1 MLNSSLQ
8 TISDKPGDKKGC
20 FVSKSTFKI
29 HPSTFSIVARDPV
42 NGDLGVAV
50 QSKFLAVGSVVPFA
64 QAGVGAVATQAYAN
78 ITYGPEGLRLMAA
91 GWTAQEALNHLLTID
106 LDVNQ
111 RQVLLVDAAGG
122 AAAHTGEE
130 CHDWAGHIVGD
141 GYACAGNIL
150 VGEATVQA
158 MAKTFEETQG
168 PLPERLVA
176 ALAAGQAA
184 GGDSR
189 GKQSAALLVV
199 RTAGSYG
206 GRSDRYVD
214 LRVDDHPEPIPELE
228 RILGLHRL
236 YLTKSSPE
244 ELIPID
250 EDMARELQVML
261 QQAGHYQGEVTGVY
275 DEATRKGL
283 WDLYGIE
290 NLEERW
296 HDELMDIVAL
306 EFLRQRFEPGAKA

>member
-1 MLNSSLQ
+1 M
-8 TISDKPGDKKGC
+8 
-20 FVSKSTFKI
+20 SKSNTRI
-29 HPSTFSIVARDPV
+29 HPSTFSIVARDPA

-64 QAGVGAVATQAYAN
+64 RAGVGAVATQSYAN
-78 ITYGPEGLRLMAA
+78 VTYGPEGLRLMAA
-91 GWTAQEALNHLLTID
+91 GWTAQEALNHLLRID
-106 LDVNQ
+106 LDIAQ
-111 RQVLLVDAAGG
+111 RQVLLIDAAGRT
-122 AAAHTGEE
+122 AAHTGDK
-130 CHDWAGHIVGD
+130 CHDWAGHIVGEN
-141 GYACAGNIL
+141 YACGGNIL

-158 MAKTFEETQG
+158 IAKIFEETQR

-214 LRVDDHPEPIPELE
+214 LRVDDHPEPIAELE

-250 EDMARELQVML
+250 EEMARELQVML
-261 QQAGHYQGEVTGVY
+261 QQTGHYQGEVTGVY

-296 HDELMDIVAL
+296 HDELIDVVAL
-306 EFLRQRFEPGAKA
+306 EFLRQRFEGSASA

>member
-1 MLNSSLQ
+1 M
-8 TISDKPGDKKGC
+8 
-20 FVSKSTFKI
+20 SKSTSKI
-29 HPSTFSIVARDPV
+29 HPSTFSIVARDPAS
-42 NGDLGVAV
+42 GDLGVAV

-64 QAGVGAVATQAYAN
+64 RAGVGAVATQSYAN
-78 ITYGPEGLRLMAA
+78 VTYGPEGLRLMAA
-91 GWTAQEALNHLLTID
+91 GWTAQESLNQLLRID
-106 LDVNQ
+106 LDVTQ
-111 RQVLLVDAAGG
+111 RQVLLVDAAGR
-122 AAAHTGEE
+122 AAAHTGEK

-141 GYACAGNIL
+141 DYACGGNIL

-158 MAKTFEETQG
+158 IAKTFEETQG
-168 PLPERLVA
+168 PLAERLVA

-199 RTAGSYG
+199 RFAGSYG

-214 LRVDDHPEPIPELE
+214 LRVDDHPEPIAELE

-236 YLTKSSPE
+236 YLTKSTPE
-244 ELIPID
+244 ELIPVD
-250 EDMARELQVML
+250 ENIARELQGIL
-261 QQAGHYQGEVTGVY
+261 QGAGHYEGQVTGVY
-275 DEATRKGL
+275 DEATKKGL

-296 HDELMDIVAL
+296 HDELIDVVAL
-306 EFLRQRFEPGAKA
+306 EFLRQRFEGSTSA

>member
-1 MLNSSLQ
+1 M
-8 TISDKPGDKKGC
+8 
-20 FVSKSTFKI
+20 STSKI
-29 HPSTFSIVARDPV
+29 HPSTFSIVAWDPA

-64 QAGVGAVATQAYAN
+64 RAGVGAVATQSYAN
-78 ITYGPEGLRLMAA
+78 VTYGPEGLRLMAA
-91 GWTAQEALNHLLTID
+91 GWTAQETLNHLLTID
-106 LDVNQ
+106 LDVTQ

-122 AAAHTGEE
+122 AVGHTGEG
-130 CHDWAGHIVGD
+130 CHNWAGHVVGD
-141 GYACAGNIL
+141 GYACGGNIL

-158 MAKTFEETQG
+158 MAETFEGTQG

-189 GKQSAALLVV
+189 GQQSAALVV
-199 RTAGSYG
+199 ARIAGSYG

-214 LRVDDHPEPIPELE
+214 LRVDDHPEPIAELE

-236 YLTKSSPE
+236 YLTKSAPE
-244 ELIPID
+244 ELIPVD
-250 EDMARELQVML
+250 ENIARELQVML
-261 QQAGHYQGEVTGVY
+261 QGAGHYQGQVTGVY
-275 DEATRKGL
+275 DGATKKGL

-296 HDELMDIVAL
+296 HDELIDVIAL
-306 EFLRQRFEPGAKA
+306 EFLRQRFG

>member
-1 MLNSSLQ
+1 MNTSIL
-8 TISDKPGDKKGC
+8 
-20 FVSKSTFKI
+20 KI
-29 HPSTFSIVARDPV
+29 HPSTFSIVAHDPA

-64 QAGVGAVATQAYAN
+64 RAGVGAVATQSYAN
-78 ITYGPEGLRLMAA
+78 VAYGPEGLRLMAA
-91 GWTAQEALNHLLTID
+91 GWTAQEALNHLLTLD
-106 LDVNQ
+106 LDVTQ

-122 AAAHTGEE
+122 AAGHTGEK
-130 CHDWAGHIVGD
+130 CHDWAGHLVGD
-141 GYACAGNIL
+141 GYACGGNIL
-150 VGEATVQA
+150 LGEASVQA
-158 MAKTFEETQG
+158 MAETFEESQG
-168 PLPERLVA
+168 ALPERLVA

-189 GKQSAALLVV
+189 GQQSAALLVV

-214 LRVDDHPEPIPELE
+214 LRVDDHPEPIAELE

-236 YLTKSSPE
+236 YLTKSAPE
-244 ELIPID
+244 DLIPVD
-250 EDMARELQVML
+250 ENIARELQVML
-261 QQAGHYQGEVTGVY
+261 QGVSHYQGEITGVY
-275 DEATRKGL
+275 DEATKKGL

-296 HDELMDIVAL
+296 HEELIDVIAL
-306 EFLRQRFEPGAKA
+306 EFLRQRFG

>member
-1 MLNSSLQ
+1 MKTSIL
-8 TISDKPGDKKGC
+8 T
-20 FVSKSTFKI
+20 I
-29 HPSTFSIVARDPV
+29 HPSTFSIVAHDPV

-64 QAGVGAVATQAYAN
+64 RAGSGAVATQSYAN
-78 ITYGPEGLRLMAA
+78 VAYGPEGLRLMAA
-91 GWTAQEALNHLLTID
+91 GWTAQEALNHLLTLD
-106 LDVNQ
+106 LDVTQ

-122 AAAHTGEE
+122 AAGHTGEK
-130 CHDWAGHIVGD
+130 CHDWAGHLVGD
-141 GYACAGNIL
+141 GYACGGNIL
-150 VGEATVQA
+150 LGEATVQA
-158 MAKTFEETQG
+158 MAETFEGTQG
-168 PLPERLVA
+168 ALSERLVA

-189 GKQSAALLVV
+189 GQQSAALLVV

-214 LRVDDHPEPIPELE
+214 LRVDDHPEPIAELE

-236 YLTKSSPE
+236 YLTKSAPE
-244 ELIPID
+244 ELIPVD
-250 EDMARELQVML
+250 ENIARELQVML
-261 QQAGHYQGEVTGVY
+261 QGVGHYQGEITGLY
-275 DEATRKGL
+275 DEATKKGL

-296 HDELMDIVAL
+296 HEELIDVIAL
-306 EFLRQRFEPGAKA
+306 EFLRQRFG

>member
-1 MLNSSLQ
+1 MSS
-8 TISDKPGDKKGC
+8 
-20 FVSKSTFKI
+20 STTRLR
-29 HPSTFSIVARDPV
+29 PSTFSIVAHDPA

-50 QSKFLAVGSVVPFA
+50 QSKFLAVGSVVPWA
-64 QAGVGAVATQAYAN
+64 RAGMGAVATQSYAN
-78 ITYGPEGLRLMAA
+78 VTYGPEGLRLMAA
-91 GWTAQEALNHLLTID
+91 GWTAQEALTQLLRMD
-106 LDVNQ
+106 EDASQ
-111 RQVLLVDAAGG
+111 RQVLLVDAAGR
-122 AAAHTGEE
+122 AAAHTGEG

-150 VGEATVQA
+150 VGEDTVQA
-158 MAKTFEETQG
+158 MAKTFEENAS

-199 RTAGSYG
+199 RVAGSYG
-206 GRSDRYVD
+206 GRIDRYVD
-214 LRVDDHPEPIPELE
+214 LRVDDHAEPIAELG

-236 YLTKSSPE
+236 YLTKSAPD
-244 ELIPID
+244 ELMAVD
-250 EDMARELQVML
+250 ETIASELQTML
-261 QQAGHYQGEVTGVY
+261 QKTGHYQGQVTGVY
-275 DEATRKGL
+275 DEATKKAL

-296 HDELMDIVAL
+296 HDELIDVVAL
-306 EFLRQRFEPGAKA
+306 EFLRQRFEGSKSS

>member
-1 MLNSSLQ
+1 MKTSIL
-8 TISDKPGDKKGC
+8 
-20 FVSKSTFKI
+20 KI
-29 HPSTFSIVARDPV
+29 HPSTFSIVAHDPV

-64 QAGVGAVATQAYAN
+64 RAGIGAVATQSYAN
-78 ITYGPEGLRLMAA
+78 VAYGPEGLRLMAA
-91 GWTAQEALNHLLTID
+91 GWTAQEALNHLLTLD
-106 LDVNQ
+106 LDVTQ

-122 AAAHTGEE
+122 AAGHTGEK
-130 CHDWAGHIVGD
+130 CHDWAGHLVGD
-141 GYACAGNIL
+141 GYACGGNIL
-150 VGEATVQA
+150 LGEATVQA
-158 MAKTFEETQG
+158 MAETFEGTQG

-189 GKQSAALLVV
+189 GQQSAALLVV

-214 LRVDDHPEPIPELE
+214 LRVDDHPEPIAELE

-236 YLTKSSPE
+236 YLTKSAPE
-244 ELIPID
+244 ELIPVD
-250 EDMARELQVML
+250 ENIARELQVML
-261 QQAGHYQGEVTGVY
+261 QGAGHYQGEITGVY
-275 DEATRKGL
+275 DEATKKGL

-296 HDELMDIVAL
+296 HEELIDVIAL
-306 EFLRQRFEPGAKA
+306 EFLRQRFG

>member
-1 MLNSSLQ
+1 M
-8 TISDKPGDKKGC
+8 
-20 FVSKSTFKI
+20 SKSTPRI
-29 HPSTFSIVARDPV
+29 HPSTFSIVARDPA

-64 QAGVGAVATQAYAN
+64 RAGVGTVATQSYAN
-78 ITYGPEGLRLMAA
+78 VTYGPEGLRLMAA
-91 GWTAQEALNHLLTID
+91 GWTAQESLNHLLRID
-106 LDVNQ
+106 LDVTQ
-111 RQVLLVDAAGG
+111 RQVLLVDAAGR
-122 AAAHTGEE
+122 AAAHTGEK

-141 GYACAGNIL
+141 DYACGGNIL
-150 VGEATVQA
+150 LGEATVQA
-158 MAKTFEETQG
+158 ISKTFEETRG
-168 PLPERLVA
+168 PLAERLVT

-199 RTAGSYG
+199 RSAGSYG

-214 LRVDDHPEPIPELE
+214 LRVDDHPEPIAELE
-228 RILGLHRL
+228 RILSLHRL

-250 EDMARELQVML
+250 EKITRELQVML
-261 QQAGHYQGEVTGVY
+261 QGEGHYEGEVSGVY
-275 DEATRKGL
+275 DEATKKGL
-283 WDLYGIE
+283 WNLYGIE

-296 HDELMDIVAL
+296 HDELIDVVAL
-306 EFLRQRFEPGAKA
+306 EFLRQRFEDSASA